1 MDFCAFVQRVL
12 PPPGEGMTGCEFLAQ
27 QLLTG
32 VANGMLIA
40 LIAIGYTLVYGILE
54 MINFAHGDV
63 YMLGTFA
70 ALTAIQLIGLRAP
83 RRGEVPSLEL
93 YLALLG
99 VLVAVMLFTAMVNVT
114 IERLAYRPLRRAP
127 RLAPLISAIGVSFI
141 LMNLGLF
148 WKGAAPVNFP
158 SFIPRIDILN
168 DWLKLGTTVYFSTK
182 DLFVIVVTLPLVVAL
197 QLFIRTTRIGTAMR
211 ATAQDREAAQLMGI
225 DVNRTIALAFLLGG
239 ALAGAAG
246 LISGLYNNTAVFT
259 MGFRAGLNAFTA
271 AVLGGIG
278 NITGAMLGGL
288 FIGVIAALSDGYI
301 GARWQPVVVFGLLV
315 LVLIFRPSGLL
326 GQETGQRA

>member
-1 MDFCAFVQRVL
+1 
-12 PPPGEGMTGCEFLAQ
+12 MTSCDFLAQ

-40 LIAIGYTLVYGILE
+40 LIAIGYTLVYGIIE

-70 ALTAIQLIGLRAP
+70 SLTAIQTIALPVP
-83 RRGEVPSLEL
+83 RRGELPPLET
-93 YLALLG
+93 YLKLLG
-99 VLVAVMLFTAMVNVT
+99 VLVFVMLAMALLNLL

-141 LMNLGLF
+141 LVNVGLL

-158 SFIPRIDILN
+158 NYIPRVDIFN
-168 DWLKLGTTVYFSTK
+168 EWFKLKTVVYFSTK
-182 DLFVIVVTLPLVVAL
+182 DLFVIAVTLPLVVGL
-197 QLFIRTTRIGTAMR
+197 QLFIYRTKVGCAMR

-225 DVNRTIALAFLLGG
+225 NINRTIALTFLLGG

-259 MGFRAGLNAFTA
+259 LGFRAGLNAFTA

-278 NITGAMLGGL
+278 NLTGAMLGGL
-288 FIGVIAALSDGYI
+288 FLGIISALSDGYI
-301 GARWQPVVVFGLLV
+301 GARWTPAVVFGLLIV
-315 LVLIFRPSGLL
+315 VFVFKPSGLL
-326 GQETGQRA
+326 GQPSSQRT